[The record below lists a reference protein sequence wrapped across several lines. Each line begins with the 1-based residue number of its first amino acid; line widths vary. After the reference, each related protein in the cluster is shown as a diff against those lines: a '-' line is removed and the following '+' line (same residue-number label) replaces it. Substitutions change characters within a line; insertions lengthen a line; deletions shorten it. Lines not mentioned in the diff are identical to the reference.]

1 MEAVSA
7 IPEPL
12 ARLAPPA
19 GAESY
24 EALESFAAGTDP
36 LVARRH
42 RTWTAKAVRAAV
54 MMADVVTVAVSMIA
68 AYEVS
73 RALGFGGDLPNVSA
87 QGYERVGLLALPVWL
102 LVLQRYHLYNARHVA
117 ERRDELG
124 RVLHAAGISSVLTAL
139 VAYSVGTIV
148 ARSWLVLLFGIVT
161 VALAAEREVVRAC
174 FGIARR
180 RGHLLRP
187 IALVGTGEE
196 AAALAVTF
204 AEHPELGYRVVAIV
218 GDSTKLYPGLEAVG
232 PVIEP
237 RAAKLADR
245 VRMVGA
251 NGVLVAT
258 TDVDLALSNRIVR
271 ALTDAGIHV
280 EMSSSL
286 RDIDA
291 TRLSIRPLGRHPV
304 LYVEPVRRNGWRAL
318 AKRWFDVAVASLG
331 LVVMAPLLLAIAVL
345 VKLTSDGPVLF
356 KQERVGRRGR
366 RFRVYKFRTMVQ
378 NAEQLLVDLREQN
391 EADGPLF
398 KLKEDPRI
406 TPLGRV
412 LRKLSLDEL
421 PQLLNVVKG
430 EMSLVG
436 PRPALPS
443 EVTQWGPELFERLRV
458 QPGITGMWQVNGRSN
473 SSFTEYQRWDLYYV
487 DNWSIWRDLAIL
499 FKTVPVVL
507 SSKGAY

>member
-7 IPEPL
+7 IPEL
-12 ARLAPPA
+12 LAPTLTADA
-19 GAESY
+19 GADAAAS
-24 EALESFAAGTDP
+24 ALS
-36 LVARRH
+36 ARRH
-42 RTWTAKAVRAAV
+42 RTWTAKLVRAAV
-54 MMADVVTVAVSMIA
+54 MVADVATVAVSMIA
-68 AYEVS
+68 AYEAS
-73 RALGFGGDLPNVSA
+73 RALGFGGGLPNVSA
-87 QGYERVGLLALPVWL
+87 QGYSQVGLFALPVWL
-102 LVLQRYHLYNARHVA
+102 LVFQRYHLYNARHVA
-117 ERRDELG
+117 GRKDELS
-124 RVLHAAGISSVLTAL
+124 RVVHACGVSAVLTAL

-148 ARSWLVLLFGIVT
+148 ARSWLAILFGIAT

-174 FGIARR
+174 FGMARR

-187 IALVGTGEE
+187 IALVGSGEE
-196 AAALAVTF
+196 AAALAATF
-204 AEHPELGYRVVAIV
+204 AENPELGYRVVAVI
-218 GDSTKLYPGLEAVG
+218 GDATRLHPGLHGIG

-237 RAAKLADR
+237 KAMTLPDR

-251 NGVLVAT
+251 GGVLVAT
-258 TDVDLALSNRIVR
+258 TDVDLAVSNRIVR

-304 LYVEPVRRNGWRAL
+304 LYVEPVRRNGWRAA
-318 AKRWFDVAVASLG
+318 AKRSFDVVTASLG
-331 LVVMAPLLLAIAVL
+331 LLALSPLLLVVAAFIKA
-345 VKLTSDGPVLF
+345 SSPGPVLF

-398 KLKEDPRI
+398 KLKSDPRV
-406 TPLGRV
+406 TSVGRI

-421 PQLLNVVKG
+421 PQLINVVKG

-436 PRPALPS
+436 PRPALPA

-473 SSFTEYQRWDLYYV
+473 ASFSEYQRWDLYYV
-487 DNWSIWRDLAIL
+487 DNWSIWRDLSIL
-499 FKTVPVVL
+499 FQTLPVVL
-507 SSKGAY
+507 TSKGAY